1 MYSVFITYGISNI
14 HIAHAISLNS
24 LDEKYSKSVIFWLY
38 ENNSVLK
45 TDLQEVVKNLYSLNS
60 LLEKLQEDGLIQ
72 IEKKPFG
79 KNITQISLTDKGRR
93 VAEQLKKAQEIAE
106 NPDIGNSPIKIE
118 EDAAIRVKE
127 LRLLYHVNVMDDHV
141 TIEEVPHGGGRARI
155 FNVYIKMNGHGD
167 FRLWCEQDN
176 SFDCVHAEVAWTYP
190 EVQHMI
196 LHYKGKTKVCPYC
209 HTENDSDALFCKHCG
224 ARLE

>member
-1 MYSVFITYGISNI
+1 MSVKKSGYKDEILIFIYTNFENEEIPMTKLQDIVTSYYSVTSAVNKLCEQG
-14 HIAHAISLNS
+14 L
-24 LDEKYSKSVIFWLY
+24 LTKREVIQGR
-38 ENNSVLK
+38 K
-45 TDLQEVVKNLYSLNS
+45 TIMV
-60 LLEKLQEDGLIQ
+60 
-72 IEKKPFG
+72 
-79 KNITQISLTDKGRR
+79 SLTPKGRQ

-127 LRLLYHVNVMDDHV
+127 LRLLYHVNVLDDHV
-141 TIEEVPHGGGRARI
+141 TIEEIPHNGRPRI
-155 FNVYIKMNGHGD
+155 FNVYVRRNGHGD

-196 LHYKGKTKVCPYC
+196 LHYKGKTKVCPVC
-209 HTENDSDALFCKHCG
+209 AHENSEKANFCENCG

>member
-1 MYSVFITYGISNI
+1 MTEKDGI
-14 HIAHAISLNS
+14 ISERAQRIL
-24 LDEKYSKSVIFWLY
+24 KRLY
-38 ENNSVLK
+38 EENK
-45 TDLQEVVKNLYSLNS
+45 EVVKTSLLSLVPNSYSLDRYLGELS
-60 LLEKLQEDGLIQ
+60 EKGLIS
-72 IEKKPFG
+72 IREEKVVRRTFYL
-79 KNITQISLTDKGRR
+79 SLTPKGRQ